1 MTGILKI
8 AYKLLVN
15 DRGKFAA
22 LLVGITFAVF
32 LMVQLTSVFAG
43 ILSKASATI
52 INVGARVWVMD
63 PAVNNPL
70 NSIQLP
76 DYILDAVRSI
86 TGVKYAVPLYSGVA
100 LVKLH
105 DGTYQ
110 PSTVVGLDD
119 ASLVGRPE
127 LIAGN
132 INDIFADNGFIVVKD
147 DEYHKLENPTLGTT
161 FEINDHRAVV
171 IGLAKVTSSTLFGIP
186 TLYTTFTRA
195 IQYIPSTRFTIAY
208 ILVEPKSEADIA
220 HIKAEVTKAGYLAL
234 TNGEFQERV
243 STYYKYQTGLGTNIL
258 IMTMTSFLVGLSI
271 CAQTFY
277 TFVLENLTKFGA
289 LKAIGAKSYELIAMI
304 LFQTLFTGLAGYG
317 LGVGLSS
324 LLIGVAKQR
333 IPNYAAD
340 ITYFNLGL
348 AFVMV
353 LIISGVSSFIA
364 VRKVIRVEPFD
375 IFRG

>member
-1 MTGILKI
+1 LTGILKI
-8 AYKLLVN
+8 AFKLLVN

-32 LMVQLTSVFAG
+32 LIVQLTSVFAG
-43 ILSKASATI
+43 ILTKASATI
-52 INVGARVWVMD
+52 INVGARVWIMD

-70 NSIQLP
+70 YSIQLP
-76 DYILDAVRSI
+76 DYILDSVRSI
-86 TGVKYAVPLYSGVA
+86 NGVKYAVPLYLGIA

-105 DGTYQ
+105 DGVYQ
-110 PSTVVGLDD
+110 PATIIGLDD
-119 ASLVGRPE
+119 SSLVGRPQ
-127 LIAGN
+127 LIEGN
-132 INDIFADNGFIVVKD
+132 IADIFADNGFIVVQD
-147 DEYHKLENPTLGTT
+147 SEYYKLENPRVGST

-171 IGLAKVTSSTLFGIP
+171 IGLAKVNSSTLFGVP

-195 IQYIPSTRFTIAY
+195 IQYIPSPRFTIAY
-208 ILVEPKSEADIA
+208 VLVEPKSEQAIA
-220 HIKAEVTKAGYLAL
+220 HIKEEVAKAGYLAL
-234 TNGEFQERV
+234 TDKEFQQRV
-243 STYYKYQTGLGTNIL
+243 SNYYKYQTGIGTNIF

-271 CAQTFY
+271 CGQTFY

-289 LKAIGAKSYELIAMI
+289 LKAIGAKSYELIVMI
-304 LFQTLFTGLAGYG
+304 LFQTLFTGLTGYG

-324 LLIGVAKQR
+324 LLIFFAKQR

-340 ITYFNLGL
+340 ITYFILGL
-348 AFVMV
+348 AFFLV

-364 VRKVIRVEPFD
+364 VRKVIKVEPFD